1 MSSPSSPPC
10 VTEFPR
16 RHALGAALAV
26 ALVRPAPA
34 QPERLAAVIRAH
46 TGGADVQRGK
56 VAIDISPL
64 VENGNAVPVT
74 IAVVSPLD
82 ETHFVRSIA
91 LFNEKNPQPDVF
103 IAELGPRA
111 GRAVVSTRIRLATS
125 QKLVALALLSDG
137 SWWSD
142 EALVVVT
149 LAACVEG

>member
-1 MSSPSSPPC
+1 MSLPSSLPC
-10 VTEFPR
+10 VTEISR
-16 RHALGAALAV
+16 RHAMAAALAV
-26 ALVRPAPA
+26 ALVRPAGA
-34 QPERLAAVIRAH
+34 QPERLAAVILAH
-46 TGGADVQRGK
+46 TGGA
-56 VAIDISPL
+56 AITPGRVTLDISPL

-74 IAVVSPLD
+74 IAVDSPVD
-82 ETHFVRSIA
+82 ETSFVRSIA
-91 LFNEKNPQPDVF
+91 LFNERNPQPDVF

-125 QKLVALALLSDG
+125 QKLVALAQLSDG